1 MINKCKHG
9 LKESYIYQ
17 SAKNGQQKQPTK
29 ETLPQ
34 VFSYEFCEIS
44 KNTFS
49 TKHLLA
55 TASAPMLQTFTRHL
69 LKNEQLIYCLEAIEP
84 LNKSDVKV
92 NITSILKNYINI
104 ITFGFAKLL
113 HISKYFAFHPI
124 PLVCLIFQL
133 H

>member
-1 MINKCKHG
+1 MINKCKHS

-44 KNTFS
+44 KITFS

-55 TASAPMLQTFTRHL
+55 TASAPMLQTFTCHL

-84 LNKSDVKV
+84 LNK
-92 NITSILKNYINI
+92 SILKNYINI